1 MRAIWSTSDNK
12 DNTSDNN
19 LRARLVV
26 RRFWQ
31 QRTPLPP
38 RTRTLEQARVDGRLA
53 EKRVEPLVWDAGHAV
68 RDAGDEPAGHAHHA
82 NARLA
87 GDGVRVRDGGDGA
100 NLVVRRAG
108 EREREDAHEGPVAVV
123 ALARATAARGAD
135 AVAGR
140 ERHGGVVA
148 PGAGG
153 LVVRSVPRHAR
164 APERAAGA
172 ELVRHAER
180 VAHGLAV
187 DAAAKG
193 GGGMLR
199 GGHGTHFG
207 GRRAATNLTEQ
218 FSV

>member
-1 MRAIWSTSDNK
+1 M
-12 DNTSDNN
+12 
-19 LRARLVV
+19 
-26 RRFWQ
+26 
-31 QRTPLPP
+31 
-38 RTRTLEQARVDGRLA
+38 
-53 EKRVEPLVWDAGHAV
+53 
-68 RDAGDEPAGHAHHA
+68 
-82 NARLA
+82 
-87 GDGVRVRDGGDGA
+87 RVRDSGDGA
-100 NLVVRRAG
+100 NLVARRVR

-123 ALARATAARGAD
+123 AHVDAARGAD

-164 APERAAGA
+164 ALERASGA

-180 VAHGLAV
+180 VAHGLSV
-187 DAAAKG
+187 DAVAKG

-207 GRRAATNLTEQ
+207 GLADTNGCQIMPT
-218 FSV
+218 